1 MSRGNSKSLLTTLK
15 EEAPAFSVL
24 GASSLADAIPS
35 VILRGEK
42 GEANA
47 LFGAWSFGIVCS
59 VWGKKKGET
68 YVNNKYL
75 QSTYSNSTMPQPH
88 FAHQLK
94 LLRMF
99 PVSVLL
105 QLNFCKAAFLRCG
118 RASLA

>member
-1 MSRGNSKSLLTTLK
+1 
-15 EEAPAFSVL
+15 VL

-42 GEANA
+42 GEAND
-47 LFGAWSFGIVCS
+47 LFGGWSFGNVCS
-59 VWGKKKGET
+59 VWNKKSET

-75 QSTYSNSTMPQPH
+75 QITYSNSTMPQPH